1 MYGPGPGADALSVF
15 VEGFEFGGSASVPF
29 SVIGAGRGE
38 TAVLGLASPQSVASG
53 AALSKFLAKDE
64 EAVGWLLA
72 DLPRVGKALS
82 EMTKMSSFL
91 EQEEDQDFYG
101 GADDY
106 SWGAESDPEPLQ
118 PEFSISPF
126 DQEIADSFGGVL
138 QRLGRVMVVWEKP
151 LSGRINWYNHA
162 K

>member
-1 MYGPGPGADALSVF
+1 M
-15 VEGFEFGGSASVPF
+15 
-29 SVIGAGRGE
+29 
-38 TAVLGLASPQSVASG
+38 LGLASPQSVASG

-126 DQEIADSFGGVL
+126 DQE
-138 QRLGRVMVVWEKP
+138 M
-151 LSGRINWYNHA
+151 RIPSAACSRGSAASW
-162 K
+162 

>member
-1 MYGPGPGADALSVF
+1 
-15 VEGFEFGGSASVPF
+15 
-29 SVIGAGRGE
+29 
-38 TAVLGLASPQSVASG
+38 
-53 AALSKFLAKDE
+53 
-64 EAVGWLLA
+64 
-72 DLPRVGKALS
+72 
-82 EMTKMSSFL
+82 MTKMSSFL